1 MDRFPRGK
9 TVYEQF
15 LQQASGY
22 GMTMLTLDEAE
33 EADPEDEDDE
43 DLVERSWAPPRF
55 RK

>member
-1 MDRFPRGK
+1 
-9 TVYEQF
+9 
-15 LQQASGY
+15 
-22 GMTMLTLDEAE
+22 MTMLTLDEAE